1 MLTINISTPKS
12 IMQNLK
18 DKFKQ
23 KRLSLNLTQEGLSN
37 KSGVS
42 LGSIKR
48 FETSGQ
54 ISFESLLKLAFV
66 LDCLDDFKNI
76 ANKKDEQYETM
87 DDLLK
92 IKPLKKRGA
101 IK

>member
-1 MLTINISTPKS
+1 MLAINIQTPNSMIDS
-12 IMQNLK
+12 IK
-18 DKFKQ
+18 DNFKK
-23 KRLSLNLTQEGLSN
+23 KRLSINLTQEGLSN

-48 FETSGQ
+48 FETIGQ
-54 ISFESLLKLAFV
+54 ISLENLLKIAFV

-76 ANKKDEQYETM
+76 ANKEDAQYHSM

-92 IKPLKKRGA
+92 VKPIKKRGA